1 MTLSF
6 SKPAFKQSVKSME
19 NIEFFFVKL
28 IIFLTK
34 MTTVPLEVMF
44 ICQAVDAL
52 IIHNIVHKIGQL
64 TFSYPYVK

>member
-1 MTLSF
+1 
-6 SKPAFKQSVKSME
+6 
-19 NIEFFFVKL
+19 
-28 IIFLTK
+28 

-52 IIHNIVHKIGQL
+52 IIHSIVHKTEQL